1 MVAQNEVLARAYLVD
16 SRHHFGANLGK
27 LGLKIE
33 QWDVCHAR
41 QNTIARR
48 AAHGRDLTLAEMI

>member
-1 MVAQNEVLARAYLVD
+1 VFAQNEVLVGAYLID

-33 QWDVCHAR
+33 QWDVCHTR

-48 AAHGRDLTLAEMI
+48 AAPKDAI